1 MEEVRGTFNM
11 LPQYNSENYSVQ
23 GMLNEIRAMNTF
35 LFAINGRSART
46 YASSCGQTVVG
57 GEDYSRIC
65 APRGWCALCATMDR
79 ARTGRL
85 CCPFTVDLFHVP
97 STGRWSI
104 ISPRISAT
112 SGLQR
117 SAN

>member
-1 MEEVRGTFNM
+1 LWVEDVRGTFSM

-57 GEDYSRIC
+57 GEAYSMDLRASGLVRSMRDYGPG
-65 APRGWCALCATMDR
+65 ADGQAVFD
-79 ARTGRL
+79 
-85 CCPFTVDLFHVP
+85 PFTVDLFHVP
-97 STGRWSI
+97 SQHFEGATG
-104 ISPRISAT
+104 AE
-112 SGLQR
+112 
-117 SAN
+117 

>member
-35 LFAINGRSART
+35 LFAINRRSART

-85 CCPFTVDLFHVP
+85 CSIRSLSICSTCRALIRQNRACP
-97 STGRWSI
+97 
-104 ISPRISAT
+104 IS
-112 SGLQR
+112 L
-117 SAN
+117 